1 MADARGEPRAVVC
14 VALPALRPPLI
25 AVGVALGRFP
35 FDALDYGYLSLG
47 LIPLPFGVYYFARAM
62 LVEIAVTNERFVYK
76 TGLIAFRTEEIGLD
90 NIETIEVE
98 QSILGRL
105 LGYGTITVR
114 GTGSEYVK
122 IRMVSDPV
130 GLRRHIPMAPEDVG
144 EPAQIDAE
152 VGEDVGQMLPGGVDG
167 GWVATDAV
175 RDV

>member
-1 MADARGEPRAVVC
+1 MSYLTLTLGSHERILFKTGYHWLVWFGAAMLVV
-14 VALPALRPPLI
+14 P

-144 EPAQIDAE
+144 EPAQIA
-152 VGEDVGQMLPGGVDG
+152 
-167 GWVATDAV
+167 A
-175 RDV
+175 